1 MHAEHVRQLVVIL
14 VQRGVLHATAVE
26 DFDNGNLP
34 PEIHGKV
41 GSCLVH
47 NINMHNTTSQSQY
60 LSSMISIDGCGPFLN
75 AVVEYVLSGEAH
87 KRHQAWYEYSRFFKK
102 SVCVSYC

>member
-14 VQRGVLHATAVE
+14 VQRGVLHATAVD
-26 DFDNGNLP
+26 DFDNGSLP

-41 GSCLVH
+41 GSLLVH
-47 NINMHNTTSQSQY
+47 NINIHIVCAQQLQY

-87 KRHQAWYEYSRFFKK
+87 KRHQAWYE
-102 SVCVSYC
+102 VQTVL